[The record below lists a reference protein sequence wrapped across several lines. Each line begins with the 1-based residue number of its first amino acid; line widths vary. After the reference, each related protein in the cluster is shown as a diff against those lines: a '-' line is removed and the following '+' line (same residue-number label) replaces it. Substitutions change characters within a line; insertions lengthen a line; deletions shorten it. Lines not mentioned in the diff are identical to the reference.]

1 MVSSIPGSLYY
12 SETEDN
18 KRLESISNYLSIL
31 GTVLFAVTAFYS
43 VLTLAAT
50 MYSRIIQRKAEI
62 AINRAFGKSVTAVL
76 KDLIIEMTIYLI
88 LAFLLSGT
96 IILFLTLSMPEN
108 YNNYNYFKYYFY
120 SVAFTSTLS
129 LLSLSILFFVLK
141 KISIS
146 DALKTKEE

>member
-1 MVSSIPGSLYY
+1 MTIYTDHSISKQKKKGIINKTKQMVSSIPGSLYY

-76 KDLIIEMTIYLI
+76 KD
-88 LAFLLSGT
+88 
-96 IILFLTLSMPEN
+96 
-108 YNNYNYFKYYFY
+108 
-120 SVAFTSTLS
+120 
-129 LLSLSILFFVLK
+129 
-141 KISIS
+141 
-146 DALKTKEE
+146 

>member
-1 MVSSIPGSLYY
+1 
-12 SETEDN
+12 
-18 KRLESISNYLSIL
+18 
-31 GTVLFAVTAFYS
+31 
-43 VLTLAAT
+43 
-50 MYSRIIQRKAEI
+50 
-62 AINRAFGKSVTAVL
+62 VL

-129 LLSLSILFFVLK
+129 LISLSILFFVLK

>member
-1 MVSSIPGSLYY
+1 
-12 SETEDN
+12 
-18 KRLESISNYLSIL
+18 
-31 GTVLFAVTAFYS
+31 
-43 VLTLAAT
+43 

-129 LLSLSILFFVLK
+129 LISLSILFFVLK